1 MEPNAQL
8 VQQNA
13 LLALLQLHALLAQMP
28 PEIQITTVHALE
40 DIMMPELPN
49 VLLAAQAA
57 TAVIAR
63 KLVFNVIQENS
74 EFFLEVFV
82 YVQVDTMK

>member
-8 VQQNA
+8 AQQNA
-13 LLALLQLHALLAQMP
+13 LLVLLQLHALHAQMP

-40 DIMMPELPN
+40 DIMMPESHN

-63 KLVFNVIQENS
+63 KLVFNVTQDNS

-82 YVQVDTMK
+82 CVQADTMK

>member
-8 VQQNA
+8 AHQNA
-13 LLALLQLHALLAQMP
+13 LLVLLQLLALLVQMP

-49 VLLAAQAA
+49 VLLAVQAA
-57 TAVIAR
+57 TAVIAH
-63 KLVFNVIQENS
+63 KLVSNVTQDNS

-82 YVQVDTMK
+82 YVQADTMK